1 MMRLAGRALFSGVLA
16 ACLGAALLALMYT
29 KSAPLIVEFDRD
41 LPRLLTGVYP
51 PERDSGTGLTFAW
64 TGLEMRLRL
73 PGLDR
78 RVDWILDMRLR
89 GARPDGRNPELQFF
103 ADGVLVGTHPA
114 PQDFGSIQ
122 VTVPARTTERQR
134 EALITMRVSETFTP
148 GPGDPRTL
156 GVLID
161 RLTMMPSGT
170 ALPSRRAFFG
180 AAASAGVLAAAV
192 ALLGV
197 TAPAAVVA
205 AILTGTASSA
215 LMARGFAPF
224 TSFPLQATWAALWTA
239 LFLVAAARG
248 IEWKTGEALRNTA
261 RFALAF
267 TAYAAFV
274 KFLVVLHPD
283 LPIGDA
289 LFHAHRFRLVD
300 SGTYVFTS
308 IAPGNYSFPYA
319 PGLYVAALP
328 FAEVVTRNTGD
339 MALLRILVVAFDAV
353 AGALLYFAVVRAWGN
368 RLAAAFAVAL
378 YHFLPLNFE
387 IVTVANLTNAFA
399 QALAVFTLVLI
410 ASPRLRLEHTL
421 ALGVL
426 TVLFAAAFMSH
437 TSTFALLFPA
447 ALLIAAAF
455 LWKGGPA
462 LRSPAMAV
470 TIAACVALLAAVAIY
485 YRHFGDVYRAEWAR
499 ISAETATNAPDAGG
513 RTAMDRFVD
522 VPRQLNLMYGV
533 PAMVLAAV
541 GAYAM
546 VARAARDRLSL
557 ALLGWTISCLVF
569 FAIGILT
576 PVDMRYYL
584 AAIPAVAVAG
594 AAGASWM
601 WTKQG
606 MARGTSV
613 LLLLWAAI
621 IGIVGV
627 LQF

>member
-1 MMRLAGRALFSGVLA
+1 MIRLAGRALFAGVLA
-16 ACLGAALLALMYT
+16 AFLGAALLALIYT

-64 TGLEMRLRL
+64 TGAEMSLRL

-78 RVDWILDMRLR
+78 RVEWILDMRLR
-89 GARPDGRNPELQFF
+89 GARPDGRNPELQVI
-103 ADGVLVGTHPA
+103 ADGVVIGTHRA
-114 PQDFGSIQ
+114 PQDLESIQ
-122 VTVPARTTERQR
+122 ITIPVRPADRRR
-134 EALITMRVSETFTP
+134 EAQIVVRVSETFTP
-148 GPGDPRTL
+148 GPGDPRHL

-161 RLTMMPSGT
+161 RLTLTPSGT
-170 ALPSRRAFFG
+170 ALPSRRALFG
-180 AAASAGVLAAAV
+180 AATSAGVLAAAV

-205 AILTGTASSA
+205 AVLTGAASSV

-224 TSFPLQATWAALWTA
+224 TGFPVQATWAALWTA
-239 LFLVAAARG
+239 LVLVAAARG
-248 IEWKTGEALRNTA
+248 LEWKRGMPLRNTA

-328 FAEVVTRNTGD
+328 FADMVTRNTGD

-353 AGALLYFAVVRAWGN
+353 AGALLYFAVVRAWGD
-368 RLAAAFAVAL
+368 RLAAAFCVAL

-410 ASPRLRLEHTL
+410 ASPRLRLEHKL
-421 ALGVL
+421 ALGML

-447 ALLIAAAF
+447 ALLIALAF

-470 TIAACVALLAAVAIY
+470 TVAASVALLAAVAIY
-485 YRHFGDVYRAEWAR
+485 YRHFGEVYRAEWAR

-522 VPRQLNLMYGV
+522 VPRQISLMYGV
-533 PAMVLAAV
+533 PAMVLAV
-541 GAYAM
+541 IGTYAM
-546 VARAARDRLSL
+546 VVRAARDRLSL
-557 ALLGWTISCLVF
+557 SLLGWTVSCLLF
-569 FAIGILT
+569 FAIGIMT

-584 AAIPAVAVAG
+584 AAIPAIAVAA

-601 WTKQG
+601 WTKHG
-606 MARGTSV
+606 VARGASV